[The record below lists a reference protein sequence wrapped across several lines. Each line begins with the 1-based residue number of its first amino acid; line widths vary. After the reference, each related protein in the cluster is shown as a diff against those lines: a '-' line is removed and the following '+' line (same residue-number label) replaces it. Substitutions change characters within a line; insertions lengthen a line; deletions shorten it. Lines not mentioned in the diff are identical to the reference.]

1 MLFGCVKCWQGRPIQ
16 APLCSEME
24 AAESAPAADS
34 AALAGVPPPVPKE
47 FPLPLKQDKGPPK
60 VDSGS

>member
-1 MLFGCVKCWQGRPIQ
+1 VLSVIFDGKEGLFRV
-16 APLCSEME
+16 PLCSDLG

-47 FPLPLKQDKGPPK
+47 FPAFKTR
-60 VDSGS
+60 